1 MLIGEVSK
9 EYGIGIE
16 TLRYYDRIG
25 LLTIERRKNNRHY
38 TEKDIKKLQ
47 NIMAMKE
54 MMFTL
59 EDIKKLLEID
69 ERIDR
74 GLENRTIDNKDIN
87 TLLEGV
93 KSKHLEILE
102 KEKQLKKVK
111 MHLEKIIGKIE
122 NLQRRNNSD

>member
-1 MLIGEVSK
+1 
-9 EYGIGIE
+9 
-16 TLRYYDRIG
+16 
-25 LLTIERRKNNRHY
+25 
-38 TEKDIKKLQ
+38 
-47 NIMAMKE
+47 MAMKE